1 MSQPVPRNNG
11 ILNFSHID
19 HEQKK
24 SEVEFQK
31 KNKNVFKWCLS
42 LRLKESTHQRTFGVR
57 EGVKSFSTKSS
68 FSFSALRVFKLH
80 IIMFNLI
87 SKKSSKDIFLSIT
100 LKHLFKIFRSYR
112 LPFLRSQQL
121 WLANLLYKV
130 NERKYI

>member
-24 SEVEFQK
+24 WSWVSE

-57 EGVKSFSTKSS
+57 EGVKSFSTKS
-68 FSFSALRVFKLH
+68 SFSALRVFKLH